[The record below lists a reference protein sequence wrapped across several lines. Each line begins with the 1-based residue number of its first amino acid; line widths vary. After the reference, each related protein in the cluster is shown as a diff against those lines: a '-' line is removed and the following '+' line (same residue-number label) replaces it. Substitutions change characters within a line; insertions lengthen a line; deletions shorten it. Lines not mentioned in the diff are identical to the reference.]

1 MRRLGALAPVL
12 VVLTGCGDGSTSIPS
27 CDSAQIDPTHR
38 KEGTCRRNKR
48 VLVVVNPQHTLKLR
62 DVSVRLTRPP
72 ALDDRTYRRT
82 GTVVYT
88 VPLQVHNGT
97 GRPQRFPVTYTPGR
111 KGQLV
116 LQVGSHL
123 YVEQAPLE
131 RAAPEES
138 RRRCSS
144 QQPPIAAGATREG
157 SVVFAFRRADLQGV
171 KPGQLLLLAT
181 SFADAGKAKKAERLG
196 VIRLYR

>member
-1 MRRLGALAPVL
+1 
-12 VVLTGCGDGSTSIPS
+12 VLTGCGDGTSIPS

-48 VLVVVNPQHTLKLR
+48 VLVVVNPQPTLKLS
-62 DVSVRLTRPP
+62 DVSVRLIRPP

-88 VPLQVHNGT
+88 VPLQVHNGS
-97 GRPQRFPVTYTPGR
+97 GRPHRFPVPYTPGR
-111 KGQLV
+111 QGQLV

-131 RAAPEES
+131 RAARGVAPQVFV
-138 RRRCSS
+138 
-144 QQPPIAAGATREG
+144 QQSPIAAGATREG

-171 KPGQLLLLAT
+171 KPGQLLLLVT
-181 SFADAGKAKKAERLG
+181 SFADAGKTKTAERLG
-196 VIRLYR
+196 VIRLYK